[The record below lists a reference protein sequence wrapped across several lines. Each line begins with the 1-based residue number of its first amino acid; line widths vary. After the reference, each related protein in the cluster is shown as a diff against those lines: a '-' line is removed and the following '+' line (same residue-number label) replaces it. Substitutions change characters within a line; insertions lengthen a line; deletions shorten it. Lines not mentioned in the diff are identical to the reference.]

1 MRISLWL
8 WCVCLIAGFPTCG
21 LAADGK
27 DHRERHDIRGGE
39 PTALGEHLFGVY
51 IDIGSFYCTGSLIS
65 PTWVLTAAHCVTYDD
80 GTPVPAEDIGA
91 IESGYPE
98 YYERNTSIKRLA
110 VHPNYRSSGSYAPFV
125 NDAALIELGTP
136 FANPLIKPVR
146 VLNREEEARYAPSG
160 TVATL
165 LGWGGQSD
173 RLLQVESPM
182 YLGTDCHAIF
192 DPSQSR
198 WGVEDT
204 KNMMH
209 KGTICTGDTSKGS
222 DSGDSGG
229 PLIVPLGRN
238 AFAAATWGLVG
249 VTSHS
254 ITNHQ
259 NEPFVA
265 ISTRVSTVHD
275 WIDNTIRPLT
285 ILTHAFAGP
294 LASSTA
300 KTEITI
306 TNRAATAC
314 AAAIQFHQGTAEPPP
329 VKFNGRH
336 PDNNT
341 LEISIPGGTTHHLT
355 MTRDAGQDLAVGA
368 VYIQADQECAADSLQ
383 IESRYVIT
391 RQDGEIMEAFSV
403 LPQTEN
409 DWLSDGD
416 CRILAGNFGPNSNVG
431 LAMVTTT
438 PEMAAPAD
446 TRLTFQVY
454 DWQGQFVDEP
464 PSLEVTGVQ
473 HALNP
478 WSFKEP
484 RLVRMCLDVPED
496 NGFRLS
502 LIAIAASSSRRNV
515 QYSSQALIPLN

>member
-1 MRISLWL
+1 
-8 WCVCLIAGFPTCG
+8 
-21 LAADGK
+21 
-27 DHRERHDIRGGE
+27 
-39 PTALGEHLFGVY
+39 
-51 IDIGSFYCTGSLIS
+51 
-65 PTWVLTAAHCVTYDD
+65 
-80 GTPVPAEDIGA
+80 
-91 IESGYPE
+91 
-98 YYERNTSIKRLA
+98 
-110 VHPNYRSSGSYAPFV
+110 
-125 NDAALIELGTP
+125 
-136 FANPLIKPVR
+136 
-146 VLNREEEARYAPSG
+146 
-160 TVATL
+160 
-165 LGWGGQSD
+165 
-173 RLLQVESPM
+173 
-182 YLGTDCHAIF
+182 
-192 DPSQSR
+192 
-198 WGVEDT
+198 
-204 KNMMH
+204 
-209 KGTICTGDTSKGS
+209 
-222 DSGDSGG
+222 
-229 PLIVPLGRN
+229 
-238 AFAAATWGLVG
+238 
-249 VTSHS
+249 
-254 ITNHQ
+254 
-259 NEPFVA
+259 
-265 ISTRVSTVHD
+265 
-275 WIDNTIRPLT
+275 
-285 ILTHAFAGP
+285 
-294 LASSTA
+294 
-300 KTEITI
+300 
-306 TNRAATAC
+306 
-314 AAAIQFHQGTAEPPP
+314 
-329 VKFNGRH
+329 
-336 PDNNT
+336 
-341 LEISIPGGTTHHLT
+341 